1 MAHHMGKG
9 RLQEAN
15 YCYKV
20 YCEMGDNSVGPGHL
34 GCNCAD
40 SQLI

>member
-1 MAHHMGKG
+1 MHFYNLIINRFMAHHMGKG

-20 YCEMGDNSVGPGHL
+20 
-34 GCNCAD
+34 
-40 SQLI
+40 